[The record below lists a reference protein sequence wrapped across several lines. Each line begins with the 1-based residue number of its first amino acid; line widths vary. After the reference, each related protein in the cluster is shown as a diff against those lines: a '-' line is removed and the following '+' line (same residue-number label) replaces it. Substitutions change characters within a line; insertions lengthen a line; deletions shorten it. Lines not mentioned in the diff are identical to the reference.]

1 MAVHSQ
7 KPARGQQLTYDGAQ
21 TASRRGVSPVLVIV
35 IAVLALVVGGLVG
48 MFVLGDVVK
57 RPQTPVSSS
66 LTASQ
71 LTMSVGSYTYK
82 GVRYDI
88 TAQEAIEDSV
98 SLDSVRQ
105 DDGTYA
111 TPTADMI
118 ISYARNR
125 ILADIVSDNGVS
137 VSDDDLNDYLQQLM
151 GTTDISQ
158 IANQYGMS
166 ESQARTILTE
176 AAAVKKL
183 RDEKVGDVPTA
194 PTAPTAPSDGDTE
207 TANSDYYT
215 YIVNLLGDNWDS
227 SNNTWANTDNA
238 YYSVLKDATF
248 SGDSANYEAAQ
259 LAYYVAYQQYQS
271 QSSTVSAQWTDF
283 VNSYL
288 QDAAITVN
296 TLLS

>member
-7 KPARGQQLTYDGAQ
+7 NAASYGQQYPVAPTK
-21 TASRRGVSPVLVIV
+21 ASRTGVRPVLVVV
-35 IAVLALVVGGLVG
+35 IALLALIVGALVGALVFGGL
-48 MFVLGDVVK
+48 VK
-57 RPQTPVSSS
+57 RPQSPVSAS
-66 LTASQ
+66 LSASQ
-71 LTMSVGSYTYK
+71 LSTTVGSYTYK

-88 TAQEAIEDSV
+88 TAQQAIEDSV
-98 SLDSVRQ
+98 SLDSVRN

-111 TPTADMI
+111 APTADMI

-125 ILADIVSDNGVS
+125 ILADIVADNGIS

-158 IANQYGMS
+158 VAQQYNMS
-166 ESQARTILTE
+166 ESQARTILNE
-176 AAAVKKL
+176 AAGVKKL
-183 RDEKVGDVPTA
+183 RDEKVGNVPQA
-194 PTAPTAPSDGDTE
+194 PTAPVAPSDGDTE
-207 TANSDYYT
+207 TANGDYYT

-227 SNNTWANTDNA
+227 DNKTWANTDNA
-238 YYSVLKDATF
+238 YYDALKDATF

-259 LAYYVAYQQYQS
+259 LAYYVAYQQYQA

-288 QDAAITVN
+288 VDGAITVD